1 MRLIFAGTPEF
12 AATVLE
18 ALLAQSHPLVAVYTQ
33 PDRPAG
39 RGRRPA
45 PSAVK
50 RLAVEHGLAV
60 EQPTSLRGADTQA
73 RLAAYGADLMIVAA
87 YGLLLPAEVLATPRL
102 GCVNVHA
109 SLLPRWRGASPIQ
122 SAILAG
128 DRQTGVSIMQ
138 MDTGLDTGP
147 VLARAACPIGEDD
160 TSASLQRRLAAL
172 GADTMVKTLAA
183 LATGN
188 AHAEPQMEAQAT
200 HAGRIAKSDGLL
212 DWTRPAELLARQV
225 RAFNPWPV
233 AFTLAPTSAQG
244 ADDAGQR
251 LRIWSARVLAYAGGA
266 PAGTVLAAGADGID
280 VATGADAL
288 RILTLQP
295 PGKRCMSS
303 RDYLN
308 AHSLAVGCVLNGA
321 RA

>member
-18 ALLAQSHPLVAVYTQ
+18 ALLAQSHDLVAVYTQ

-39 RGRRPA
+39 RGRRAA
-45 PSAVK
+45 PGAVK
-50 RLAVEHGLAV
+50 RLAVAHGLAL
-60 EQPTSLRGADTQA
+60 EQPESLRGAEAQA

-87 YGLLLPAEVLATPRL
+87 YGLLLPAAVLATPRL

-128 DRQTGVSIMQ
+128 DRETGVSIMQ

-147 VLARAACPIGEDD
+147 VLARAACPIGADD
-160 TSASLQRRLAAL
+160 TSASLHQRLAAL
-172 GADTMVKTLAA
+172 GAETMVNTLAA
-183 LATGN
+183 LAAGN
-188 AHAEPQMEAQAT
+188 AHAEPQVEARAT
-200 HAGRIAKSDGLL
+200 HARRIAKNDGLL
-212 DWTRPAELLARQV
+212 DWRRPAEVLERQV

-233 AFTLAPTSAQG
+233 AFTLAPAPGQG
-244 ADDAGQR
+244 TDGGGQR

-266 PAGTVLAAGADGID
+266 PAGTVLAASAEGID
-280 VATGADAL
+280 VATGDDAL

-295 PGKRCMSS
+295 PGKRCMSC

-308 AHSLAVGCVLNGA
+308 AHSLAPGSVLDGT